1 MVRPPAN
8 CFLLL
13 CLWFCLL
20 PAPTVG
26 AKDWRAYEIGD
37 VALEDIVT
45 PVDLKVTNPAATEQM
60 RSQTADQV
68 PVVFQFDP
76 QAGDTAVAL
85 FRASFAATKK
95 DFLTGL
101 EQTLSRRQVDARAV
115 ASLPFR
121 QYLVNFL
128 GRNNRFPADASLLI
142 VWATGASDAAI
153 QNRLAGKLQ
162 DVSSHY
168 IRPDELAAEVNS
180 GGTVRIIGAV
190 ADGGDTARP
199 TSQELPRAQL
209 WSLQKAR
216 TELQAG
222 FGKDEAEAAE
232 YLSRF
237 LSVNCVPD
245 VALTREARTV
255 QTASVAAVEHYVV
268 GDVLVQRGE
277 RITPKAY
284 AALATLQRQLAGTRK
299 PWVSINWAATAPA
312 GVMVLAGLI
321 AWLMVRRQ
329 QNAPVPVESAGSM
342 AVTPTLTALPEATSA
357 SLALT
362 GTPGDLVVNPQGLTA
377 QEWQRRALAA
387 EARAEQATRMVR
399 TGLLSQLARFLTT
412 DLMRKLLNQRAGLI
426 ATQNTATTEVAA
438 LAERLEKLE
447 GPAANWREYYE
458 HRIAELEK
466 QMAVK
471 DELNRQMIQTQIEAA
486 RRQMEENRPAPPRP
500 PDADVSRPRQG
511 WN

>member
-20 PAPTVG
+20 PAPIVG

-101 EQTLSRRQVDARAV
+101 EQTLSRRQVDARTV

-128 GRNNRFPADASLLI
+128 GRNNRYPADANLLI

-209 WSLQKAR
+209 WTLQKAR

-222 FGKDEAEAAE
+222 FGKG
-232 YLSRF
+232 R
-237 LSVNCVPD
+237 V
-245 VALTREARTV
+245 RGG
-255 QTASVAAVEHYVV
+255 
-268 GDVLVQRGE
+268 GDRLRRPLRG
-277 RITPKAY
+277 
-284 AALATLQRQLAGTRK
+284 GD
-299 PWVSINWAATAPA
+299 APQ
-312 GVMVLAGLI
+312 
-321 AWLMVRRQ
+321 RRQ
-329 QNAPVPVESAGSM
+329 
-342 AVTPTLTALPEATSA
+342 
-357 SLALT
+357 
-362 GTPGDLVVNPQGLTA
+362 GD
-377 QEWQRRALAA
+377 
-387 EARAEQATRMVR
+387 
-399 TGLLSQLARFLTT
+399 
-412 DLMRKLLNQRAGLI
+412 
-426 ATQNTATTEVAA
+426 
-438 LAERLEKLE
+438 
-447 GPAANWREYYE
+447 
-458 HRIAELEK
+458 
-466 QMAVK
+466 
-471 DELNRQMIQTQIEAA
+471 
-486 RRQMEENRPAPPRP
+486 RP
-500 PDADVSRPRQG
+500 RPRQRARG
-511 WN
+511 AGQRGL